1 MQVSEPSLR
10 LDYLKWVQRQAE
22 RGVPYCWPD
31 ERNGY
36 AGKGLRHPEEPEA
49 LDCSGTVTCGLY
61 NATGG
66 RIDWRA
72 NYNAAR
78 LFLELA
84 PTEKPEPG
92 DLCFYG
98 PPGRINHVMTW
109 VGDGTVV
116 GACGGNRDTL
126 SIEIAQKNGARVKY
140 RPTHEYRVDFRG
152 FRRLPVP

>member
-1 MQVSEPSLR
+1 MSEADARMNYLAWVS
-10 LDYLKWVQRQAE
+10 KQAE
-22 RGVPYCWPD
+22 RGTPYCWPD

-36 AGKGLRHPEEPEA
+36 LGKGLRHPEEPEA

-66 RIDWRA
+66 KVDWRA
-72 NYNAAR
+72 DHSAAR
-78 LFLELA
+78 LFLELK
-84 PTEKPEPG
+84 PTETPRPG

-98 PPGRINHVMTW
+98 SPGRINHVMTW

-126 SIEIAQKNGARVKY
+126 SVEIAQKTGARVKY
-140 RPTHEYRVDFRG
+140 RKTHTYRPDFRG
-152 FRRLPVP
+152 FRQLPVP